1 LLRCGSPGYVAPE
14 LLEGTGYNESADVF
28 SAGVIMYV
36 MLTGRPV
43 FRGDN
48 LEEILEKNRKCL
60 FDYPPQYWSHISLEA
75 KDLVGK
81 LLVKEPE

>member
-1 LLRCGSPGYVAPE
+1 
-14 LLEGTGYNESADVF
+14 
-28 SAGVIMYV
+28 MYV